1 MGVHQVGG
9 QLGAEAES
17 CRSAAGPCEAARS
30 QPGSRRQSQIS
41 TPTAPA
47 GKPGVELLGRSVRRV
62 AQGDRKVVVRT
73 ARCEPVV
80 AVK

>member
-1 MGVHQVGG
+1 MQK
-9 QLGAEAES
+9 
-17 CRSAAGPCEAARS
+17 RSRPVRGCKISAR
-30 QPGSRRQSQIS
+30 QPAQSQIS